1 MLSFV
6 STNNRLVLTAALVA
20 SFAIT
25 AGCGDETESS
35 TPAVVSSGP
44 DLPIEPPPLSSYS
57 GPGSNWHYE
66 LNDDGSFE
74 VTRSPMVGAA
84 NDLVVS
90 GTYLTTAAGFL
101 AMTVETASGDDAPEV
116 GSSLWALEVANH
128 ALFLSPA
135 GTSDDHMI
143 PMVQGGQCMGSDLAN
158 NWINVKSRPS
168 DDATSTTGSYFGTF
182 NFTAAIGSFDLTS
195 QFALSA
201 GYPEQGLFE
210 LGRGF
215 CSDGVLSTPTSDVY
229 ISGTGSVIANA
240 NAADEDGGFFV
251 LALPKSTIGS
261 IGDFDGNYVGVM
273 ADSAGEADQKM
284 LPVSVTCTAGIC
296 SGDFVTDV
304 ATGAVAG
311 QPFTLD
317 LFGTINEPTTGFITG
332 GLTVNGST
340 GNTACMVDND
350 VRGTGQRMISCA
362 AQSPARGYPLVNL
375 IIASVD

>member
-74 VTRSPMVGAA
+74 VTRSAAVGMP

-90 GTYLTTAAGFL
+90 GTYQITAAGFL
-101 AMTVETASGDDAPEV
+101 DMTVDAATGIDAPAA
-116 GSSLWALEVANH
+116 GSSLWALEVPDY

-135 GTSDDHMI
+135 STSDDSMI
-143 PMVQGGQCMGSDLAN
+143 PMIQGGQCTGADLAN
-158 NWINVKSRPS
+158 NWINVQSRPS
-168 DDATSTTGSYFGTF
+168 DDATSEAGSYFGTF
-182 NFTAAIGSFDLTS
+182 DFTAAVGAPTLST
-195 QFALSA
+195 QFALTD
-201 GYPEQGLFE
+201 GFPDQGAFE
-210 LGRGF
+210 LGNGF
-215 CSDGVLSTPTSDVY
+215 CNDGVLSTASSDIY
-229 ISGTGSVIANA
+229 MSGTGSVLANA
-240 NAADEDGGFFV
+240 AAADEDGGFTV

-261 IGDFDGNYVGVM
+261 ISDFDGDYVGAM
-273 ADSAGEADQKM
+273 ADSGADENQKM
-284 LPVSVTCTAGIC
+284 LPVSVTCVAGIC
-296 SGDFVTDV
+296 SGDVVTDV
-304 ATGAVAG
+304 VSGALAG

-317 LFGTINEPTTGFITG
+317 LFGTINEPSPGFLTG